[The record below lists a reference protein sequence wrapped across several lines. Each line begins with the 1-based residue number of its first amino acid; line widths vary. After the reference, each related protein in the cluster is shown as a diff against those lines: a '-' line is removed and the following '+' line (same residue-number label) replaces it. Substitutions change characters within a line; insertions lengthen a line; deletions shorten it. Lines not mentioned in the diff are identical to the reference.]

1 MNLAKRQQNVRLKRM
16 KFQQKLC
23 SMLNEYENLRHTLPT
38 IQRIIPNLVFESPD
52 YNEMLRDTLQKMDRL
67 WNKIVNFVK

>member
-23 SMLNEYENLRHTLPT
+23 SMLNEYENL
-38 IQRIIPNLVFESPD
+38 
-52 YNEMLRDTLQKMDRL
+52 
-67 WNKIVNFVK
+67 